1 MSYVQVPLRRALGA
15 TGSTPYHDQNG
26 AAVYCTAA
34 GCWGP
39 GQALM
44 TCGADKVC
52 FPKLNLALLTT
63 PPPVHAAVHA
73 IVLPTAKPPAPPA
86 VHAIVLPTAKPPT
99 TAAVH
104 AITLP
109 GVISTTP
116 AAAAAPV
123 GPLPVVVQASMLGGQ
138 SKLLLYGGVA
148 TAVVL
153 LAVVLGRR
161 RS

>member
-44 TCGADKVC
+44 TCNADKVC

-63 PPPVHAAVHA
+63 PPPVHA
-73 IVLPTAKPPAPPA
+73 A